1 MQKCVRYR
9 FLIFVGCC
17 NTKRLQDVK
26 WPDEYY
32 MTTQRLAQRD
42 TPAGARKACKSN
54 PLTLLKR
61 TQKKIQEKD
70 RSRLGVQQVSQY
82 CFFLC
87 VRAYCLHSHPE
98 KKKSGNPPTNHLG
111 FFVAHGC
118 GCPWWFPPS
127 LADRR
132 CHLLRIES
140 GSRNSFATGPVNR
153 DRGPLSLRY
162 VTSPP
167 PRSLRVL
174 DKAFYKGKP
183 MALVRPAIS
192 GGGSVP

>member
-1 MQKCVRYR
+1 MNITWQRSGWPKEIHRQAQEKHASQIHWHFSKELKKRY
-9 FLIFVGCC
+9 
-17 NTKRLQDVK
+17 K
-26 WPDEYY
+26 
-32 MTTQRLAQRD
+32 
-42 TPAGARKACKSN
+42 
-54 PLTLLKR
+54 
-61 TQKKIQEKD
+61 KKIEVG
-70 RSRLGVQQVSQY
+70 LVSNK
-82 CFFLC
+82 FRNIASFC
-87 VRAYCLHSHPE
+87 VSEHVVCIHIRK